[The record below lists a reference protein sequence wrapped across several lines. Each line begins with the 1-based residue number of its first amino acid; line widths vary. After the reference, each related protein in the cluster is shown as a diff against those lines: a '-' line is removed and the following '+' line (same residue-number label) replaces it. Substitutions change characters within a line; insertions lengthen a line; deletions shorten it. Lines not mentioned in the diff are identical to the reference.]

1 MILLYI
7 VRRPFCHLPATH
19 IQEAGDYI
27 METDMEAVMPIPRTF
42 SVGNVDHMPPGH
54 TMTISLRECANMAYI
69 GNYIGTH
76 ILS

>member
-1 MILLYI
+1 
-7 VRRPFCHLPATH
+7 
-19 IQEAGDYI
+19 

-54 TMTISLRECANMAYI
+54 TMTVSLRECANMAYI